1 MFEYIRHRLFD
12 EPRRPKNPNLYVRL
26 ADSAEAGFF
35 LIQDGDILT
44 TEAGGTEF
52 LEIES

>member
-1 MFEYIRHRLFD
+1 MFDYIRHALFD
-12 EPRRPKNPNLYVRL
+12 EPVRPKNLHLYVRL

-35 LIQDGDILT
+35 LVQDGDILT

-52 LEIES
+52 LSIES